1 MGLMPMHNPILSV
14 HSDRSDSRR
23 GRAKL
28 ADGRSFACALG
39 KAGARA
45 DKREGDGASPLGRF
59 GLRQVLYRPDRE
71 PIPQTGL
78 PVRALTPADGWCD
91 DPAVG
96 DYNGMVRL
104 PCPHRHERLWRE
116 DHVYD
121 LIVVVGYNDAPVIA
135 GHGSA
140 IFLHLAREDY
150 APTEGCIAFSREDLL
165 AILKELGPDSMVII
179 EAPQDPSS

>member
-1 MGLMPMHNPILSV
+1 MHNPILTV
-14 HSDRSDSRR
+14 HSDRRDSRR

-45 DKREGDGASPLGRF
+45 DKREGDGATPLGGF

-96 DYNGMVRL
+96 EYNRMVRL
-104 PCPHRHERLWRE
+104 PFPHRHERLWRE

-135 GHGSA
+135 GRGSA
-140 IFLHLAREDY
+140 IFIHLMREDC
-150 APTEGCIAFSREDLL
+150 APTEGCIAFARDDLL
-165 AILKELGPDSMVII
+165 EIVAALGPESEI
-179 EAPQDPSS
+179 EIRD